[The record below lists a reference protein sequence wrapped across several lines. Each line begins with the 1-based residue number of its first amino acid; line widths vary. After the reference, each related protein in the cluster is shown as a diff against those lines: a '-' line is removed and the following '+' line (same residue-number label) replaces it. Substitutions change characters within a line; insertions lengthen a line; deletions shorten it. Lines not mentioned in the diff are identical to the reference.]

1 MNGEAACAFHPSA
14 CLPTDVGRD
23 GSVRLTERNRQA
35 LSKLPIWAFVAA
47 DDEAVDPASTA
58 DCISRLHAVNPVA
71 RMTDFEDAGHRDVP
85 TLAWLDEELGLLS
98 WMLAQQRLIC
108 RRLHPDANDQ
118 QEKRN
123 RGIDPMKRLEKHAA
137 GNRIIRKGAILLLA
151 GILSLQAIGALADTY
166 IRLGSS
172 GSEVSDLQTALKALG
187 CYAGDITGHA
197 GEKTVAAIKAFQS
210 KYGLTADGIAGPDT
224 LQKIQ
229 TVYAGSS
236 ASPASW
242 VSTDTVKEVQT
253 MLKAIGLY
261 AGEIT
266 GSIGTK
272 TDAAIRSFQ
281 KKYGLTVDGIPGAQT
296 VSKLTSVYLQSG
308 TSTSSGVNLS
318 VQTVRSA
325 QTMLKAL
332 GFYSGDITGSIGTKT
347 DAAIRSFQSKYGLT
361 VDGIP
366 GAQTMAKLSALYD
379 GTGTLS
385 SASLQLGATG
395 SAVSALQ
402 ENLSILGYYYGDV
415 TGHYGTLT
423 KAAVLA
429 FQKAKGL
436 TADGIAGTRT
446 LSAIDYALGS
456 ASGSSSGTSVSGS
469 SSFGLGDTSAT
480 ILWMQELLKE
490 LGYYSAECTGH
501 FGSKTQA
508 AVKLFQAAHGLTA
521 DGIVGSKTM
530 AALQAADKGNDSA
543 APDFA
548 SSVLDLHWFNEKSYY
563 LSHGISTGS
572 TITITDVVTG
582 KSFNGRIQSTGNHAD
597 VEPKTSEDTKTMCA
611 IWGVSD
617 AKSIDY
623 TRKAILVTATVS
635 GTTYT
640 YAASMYGEVH
650 GSQTIYD
657 NDYEGQ
663 FCVHF
668 RHSTTSE
675 TEMEYADNQEPIDAA
690 VNYATQKLDMTHIT
704 DSSQIQ

>member
-1 MNGEAACAFHPSA
+1 
-14 CLPTDVGRD
+14 
-23 GSVRLTERNRQA
+23 
-35 LSKLPIWAFVAA
+35 
-47 DDEAVDPASTA
+47 
-58 DCISRLHAVNPVA
+58 
-71 RMTDFEDAGHRDVP
+71 
-85 TLAWLDEELGLLS
+85 
-98 WMLAQQRLIC
+98 
-108 RRLHPDANDQ
+108 
-118 QEKRN
+118 
-123 RGIDPMKRLEKHAA
+123 MKRFEKLAA
-137 GNRIIRKGAILLLA
+137 GNRILRKGAMLLLA

-187 CYAGDITGHA
+187 YYAGDITGHA
-197 GEKTVAAIKAFQS
+197 GEKTVTAIKAFQS
-210 KYGLTADGIAGPDT
+210 KCGLTADGIAGPDT
-224 LQKIQ
+224 LDKIR
-229 TVYAGSS
+229 TVYAGPS

-242 VSTDTVKEVQT
+242 VGTDTVKEVQT

-261 AGEIT
+261 TGEIT

-296 VSKLTSVYLQSG
+296 
-308 TSTSSGVNLS
+308 
-318 VQTVRSA
+318 
-325 QTMLKAL
+325 
-332 GFYSGDITGSIGTKT
+332 
-347 DAAIRSFQSKYGLT
+347 
-361 VDGIP
+361 
-366 GAQTMAKLSALYD
+366 MAKLSALYA
-379 GTGTLS
+379 GAGTLS
-385 SASLQLGATG
+385 SASLQLGSTG

-402 ENLSILGYYYGDV
+402 ENLSTLGYYYGEV

-446 LSAIDYALGS
+446 LTAIDYALGS
-456 ASGSSSGTSVSGS
+456 SSGSSAGTSGSGS

-508 AVKLFQAAHGLTA
+508 AVKLFQSAHGLTA

-530 AALQAADKGNDSA
+530 AALQQAEKGNASGTPDLASA
-543 APDFA
+543 
-548 SSVLDLHWFNEKSYY
+548 VLDLHWFNEKSYY

-572 TITITDVVTG
+572 TITITDVVSG
-582 KSFNGRIQSTGNHAD
+582 ESFNGRIQSTGNHAD
-597 VEPKTSEDTKTMCA
+597 VEPKTSADTKTMCA

-617 AKSIDY
+617 AKSINY
-623 TRKAILVTATVS
+623 TRKAILVTATVN

-675 TEMEYADNQEPIDAA
+675 TEMEYADNQEPIDVA
-690 VNYATQKLDMTHIT
+690 VNYATQKLGMTHIT

>member
-1 MNGEAACAFHPSA
+1 MKEME
-14 CLPTDVGRD
+14 
-23 GSVRLTERNRQA
+23 ER
-35 LSKLPIWAFVAA
+35 
-47 DDEAVDPASTA
+47 T
-58 DCISRLHAVNPVA
+58 
-71 RMTDFEDAGHRDVP
+71 
-85 TLAWLDEELGLLS
+85 
-98 WMLAQQRLIC
+98 QRTGKHL
-108 RRLHPDANDQ
+108 RRTWV
-118 QEKRN
+118 
-123 RGIDPMKRLEKHAA
+123 
-137 GNRIIRKGAILLLA
+137 ILLLA
-151 GILSLQAIGALADTY
+151 AFLSMQAIGVLAETT
-166 IRLGSS
+166 IKLGSA

-187 CYAGDITGHA
+187 YYAGDITGHA

-210 KYGLTADGIAGPDT
+210 KYGLTADGSAGPNT
-224 LQKIQ
+224 LEKIQ
-229 TVYAGSS
+229 TVYAGGSSS
-236 ASPASW
+236 ASSSSW
-242 VSTDTVKEVQT
+242 VGADTVKEVQI

-261 AGEIT
+261 TGEIT

-281 KKYGLTVDGIPGAQT
+281 KKYGLTVDGIPGTQT
-296 VSKLTSVYLQSG
+296 ISKLTSVYLQSS
-308 TSTSSGVNLS
+308 TSASSGVNLS
-318 VQTVRSA
+318 VETVRSA

-332 GFYSGDITGSIGTKT
+332 GFYYGDITGNIGTKT

-366 GAQTMAKLSALYD
+366 GTQTMAKLSELYS
-379 GTGTLS
+379 GASTLS
-385 SASLQLGATG
+385 SSSLQLGSTG

-402 ENLSILGYYYGDV
+402 ENLSALGYYYGDV

-446 LSAIDYALGS
+446 LSAIDYAMGIS
-456 ASGSSSGTSVSGS
+456 GGSSSGTADSFG

-480 ILWMQELLKE
+480 ILWMQELLKD
-490 LGYYSAECTGH
+490 LGYYTAECTGH
-501 FGSKTQA
+501 FGSKTEA
-508 AVKLFQAAHGLTA
+508 AVKLFQADHGLTA
-521 DGIVGSKTM
+521 DGVVGSKTM
-530 AALQAADKGNDSA
+530 AALQEAARGNASST
-543 APDFA
+543 PEFA
-548 SSVLDLHWFNEKSYY
+548 SSVLDLHWFNEKSFY

-582 KSFNGRIQSTGNHAD
+582 KSFNGRIQSTGYHAD

-617 AKSIDY
+617 ANSINY
-623 TRKAILVTATVS
+623 TRRAILVTATVS

-650 GSQTIYD
+650 GSQTITD

-668 RHSTTSE
+668 RHSTTSD
-675 TEMEYADNQEPIDAA
+675 TQIEYAENQEPIDVA
-690 VNYATQKLDMTHIT
+690 VNYATQKLGMTHIT
-704 DSSQIQ
+704 DSSQIK